1 MKFLIF
7 NIAVTAALVYL
18 LIGEGQMPGLD
29 DVMSR
34 TEKATTQVTST
45 LAAMV
50 TPERELPAKNER
62 QSPPKPVE
70 RLEPV
75 LKSEEP
81 SSDDATP
88 AAASVKPRPV
98 SPNAQTRVPRAKP
111 EASAPAVTAA
121 KPELAPL
128 PAAQTVAMRQAKPVP
143 VPISPSDLRSVES
156 APAKNP
162 RVLAEPPAPKFMTPA
177 ERRRELSKLAR
188 SAETLFLDRLSN

>member
-7 NIAVTAALVYL
+7 NISVTLALVYL
-18 LIGEGQMPGLD
+18 LIGEGRMPGLD

-34 TEKATTQVTST
+34 TEKVTTQVTST
-45 LAAMV
+45 IAAMV

-75 LKSEEP
+75 LKSEELT
-81 SSDDATP
+81 SDDATP
-88 AAASVKPRPV
+88 AAASVKPRPA
-98 SPNAQTRVPRAKP
+98 SPNIERHDLGANP
-111 EASAPAVTAA
+111 EAPAPAGTAE

-128 PAAQTVAMRQAKPVP
+128 PAAQTVAMRQAIPVP
-143 VPISPSDLRSVES
+143 VPSSPSDLRSVEFAAS
-156 APAKNP
+156 KKP